1 MTYTEDMT
9 GHPDIDELSDLTE
22 GLLTPSRTAEVRRHL
37 DGCEPCADV
46 RASLEEIRSL
56 LGTVQEEPVA
66 MPDDVADRIDAAL
79 ATEALLDAVAPT
91 DSPAPGMTDE
101 SGPDGGGGAHV
112 SRETSP
118 AATASAA
125 STPAPAAA
133 AARPA
138 GRARTSTTGPGRKD
152 RRPGGRRR
160 VAVLG
165 TVFTVAA
172 LGIGSVLLTNLHD
185 DKPTTRSQAQ
195 ETSKDT
201 FSQAKLE
208 SQVSALLQDR
218 PASTASEAPR
228 SMGIEGSSNQP
239 KVFKEPTVPAC
250 VREGI
255 GRTEPALA
263 AQTGTYQGTGALL
276 VVLPDVSDGTKVTA
290 YLVDASCVT
299 HPSSTRAKVLLTR
312 TYTHP

>member
-1 MTYTEDMT
+1 MTFTEDMT

-79 ATEALLDAVAPT
+79 AAEALLDAAAPAG
-91 DSPAPGMTDE
+91 SPTPGVPDA

-185 DKPTTRSQAQ
+185 DKPTTQSQAQ

-239 KVFKEPTVPAC
+239 KVFTEPTVPAC